1 MNDNKQTILSEYDDN
16 TALYSKLSEEIER
29 LLKITLL
36 ENIKLHS
43 ITSRVKTKQSLENK
57 INKKEINEPNK
68 YKSLKEI
75 TDILGVRII
84 TYLLTDIDEIVE
96 IIEKEFEVDKNN
108 SSDKRELL
116 APDRFGYL
124 SRHYVVSLSKERIKL
139 PEYKNYDEIKFEIQ
153 IRSLLQHTWAE
164 IEHDIGYKSQ
174 NSVPEQI
181 KRRFARLAGLL
192 ELVDEEFTGINNEV
206 IKYRNELKDNIK
218 EEKELSQVLIDVES
232 IQAFLANEK
241 LIEEISKTIA
251 EKKNMQLIE
260 ISQFPEERE
269 LYVDLVDILK
279 VAGFNNLEDIKTA
292 LKTYKKQIV
301 DFGVE
306 WITWN
311 HPFITPGVTLRYLC
325 YIELGLLDNIEK
337 VANHLKNSHLYID
350 NDQRLLE
357 LARKVIAV
365 CRKIN
370 VKAGF

>member
-1 MNDNKQTILSEYDDN
+1 MNDNKQRILSEYDDN
-16 TALYSKLSEEIER
+16 TALYSKFSEAIKG
-29 LLKITLL
+29 LLEAILGKNIKRHAITL
-36 ENIKLHS
+36 
-43 ITSRVKTKQSLENK
+43 RVKEKQSLENK
-57 INKKEINEPNK
+57 INKKEIKEPNK

-124 SRHYVVSLSKERIKL
+124 SRHYVVSLSKERINL
-139 PEYKNYDEIKFEIQ
+139 PEYKNYAGIKFEIQ

-218 EEKELSQVLIDVES
+218 DQKELSQVLIDVES

-241 LIEEISKTIA
+241 LIEEISKTIGNN
-251 EKKNMQLIE
+251 KNIKFSE
-260 ISQFPEERE
+260 ITQSPEERE

-279 VAGFNNLEDIKTA
+279 VAGFNNLEDIKKA
-292 LKTYKKQIV
+292 LKTDKKQIV

-306 WITWN
+306 WITWSN
-311 HPFITPGVTLRYLC
+311 NYHWITPDQTLTYLC
-325 YIELGLLDNIEK
+325 YIKLGLLDNIEK
-337 VANHLKNSHLYID
+337 VANHLKNFHRYID
-350 NDQRLLE
+350 NNQELLE
-357 LARKVIAV
+357 LAEKIIDV
-365 CRKIN
+365 CKKN
-370 VKAGF
+370 QC